1 MSNENQNII
10 TDYTVMVIR
19 VNSISNEIRSAGARS
34 GKVVHTLR
42 DERYSKPPVYSFIP
56 ALTASEPRYD

>member
-1 MSNENQNII
+1 MSNENQNKI

-19 VNSISNEIRSAGARS
+19 VNSISNEIRSAGA